1 MAGRFSS
8 DDSWP
13 IAVKKGAGFAVR
25 PLVTRPLFKNYRTR
39 LNTARLPA
47 QTLWLPSTKT
57 PTVLPPN
64 HFPVDVSPT
73 TLPCLPCFSSVPYT
87 HQFTWS
93 FQRGLSSCNGIL
105 FQNWTLA
112 KTIPVA
118 VQPVPFTS
126 HLLFFFPCFL
136 STTKTKLWRYP
147 VDETIGGIVEKPQR
161 IVLGRHGR

>member
-1 MAGRFSS
+1 M
-8 DDSWP
+8 
-13 IAVKKGAGFAVR
+13 R
-25 PLVTRPLFKNYRTR
+25 PLRARSSNSKYITRPLFKIIVPR
-39 LNTARLPA
+39 LNYSATPGPNIMATKYEPPYYPPIIF
-47 QTLWLPSTKT
+47 PSMFLQ
-57 PTVLPPN
+57 PRCPVCTV
-64 HFPVDVSPT
+64 FPLCRT
-73 TLPCLPCFSSVPYT
+73 HISSLGHSNGV
-87 HQFTWS
+87 
-93 FQRGLSSCNGIL
+93 FQVVNGIL

-136 STTKTKLWRYP
+136 FTTKTKLRRYP

>member
-1 MAGRFSS
+1 MLL
-8 DDSWP
+8 
-13 IAVKKGAGFAVR
+13 VR
-25 PLVTRPLFKNYRTR
+25 PLRGFRFRHEAPLFIQSKSKLQRG
-39 LNTARLPA
+39 LIDSPA
-47 QTLWLPSTKT
+47 QTLWLPSTNHRIT
-57 PTVLPPN
+57 PQSFSRRLFLQPRCPVCPV
-64 HFPVDVSPT
+64 FPLCRT
-73 TLPCLPCFSSVPYT
+73 HISSLGHSNGV
-87 HQFTWS
+87 
-93 FQRGLSSCNGIL
+93 FQVVMAFF

-136 STTKTKLWRYP
+136 FTTKTKLRRYP

>member
-1 MAGRFSS
+1 MTQKEGKFLLL
-8 DDSWP
+8 
-13 IAVKKGAGFAVR
+13 VR
-25 PLVTRPLFKNYRTR
+25 PLRGFRFRHEAPLFIQSKLQRG
-39 LNTARLPA
+39 LIDSPA
-47 QTLWLPSTKT
+47 QTLWLPSTNHRIT
-57 PTVLPPN
+57 PQS
-64 HFPVDVSPT
+64 FSRR
-73 TLPCLPCFSSVPYT
+73 CFSNHAALFALFFLCAVT

-136 STTKTKLWRYP
+136 FTTKTKLRRYP